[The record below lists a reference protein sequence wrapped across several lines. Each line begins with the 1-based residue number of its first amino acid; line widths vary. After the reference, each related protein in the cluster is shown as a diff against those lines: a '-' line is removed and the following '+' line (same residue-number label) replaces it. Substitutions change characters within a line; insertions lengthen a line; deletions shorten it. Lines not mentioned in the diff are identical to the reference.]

1 MSKKLFNKEE
11 IEVLRNNKH
20 VKNVTKKAITYTD
33 EFRGFFI
40 SEYEKGII
48 PRKIFENCGF
58 DIEILGIKR
67 VETSSK
73 RWRNKY
79 KKNGIIGLSDTRK
92 GNSGRPLSRELSL
105 DEKNEKLRVEN
116 ILLKAENE
124 LLKKLALMER
134 GLIIER

>member
-11 IEVLRNNKH
+11 IEILRNNKH
-20 VKNVTKKAITYTD
+20 VKNVTEKAITYTE
-33 EFRGFFI
+33 EFRGIFI

-73 RWRNKY
+73 RWRKKY
-79 KKNGIIGLSDTRK
+79 QENGIIGLSDTRK

-105 DEKNEKLRVEN
+105 DEKNERLRVEN

-134 GLIIER
+134 GLIIEQ